1 MFFIIL
7 SSLSKVDSKS
17 LPNRFGIS
25 VFKRVIRLLITLFFF
40 LFIEREMK
48 IFESQAMSTTF
59 YSNAKGNLT
68 NFFFQKININ
78 VIVTNFGKHS
88 LWVVKK
94 FMRNKTLLVS
104 FSGSLVANYPFDDS
118 TTGKDNVYSPT
129 ADDRLFVALAYSYAR
144 AHPSM
149 WKTGR
154 RWIIVCLLSFF
165 FN

>member
-17 LPNRFGIS
+17 LLNRFGIS

-68 NFFFQKININ
+68 NFFF
-78 VIVTNFGKHS
+78 S
-88 LWVVKK
+88 
-94 FMRNKTLLVS
+94 
-104 FSGSLVANYPFDDS
+104 
-118 TTGKDNVYSPT
+118 KDKYQCNS
-129 ADDRLFVALAYSYAR
+129 
-144 AHPSM
+144 H
-149 WKTGR
+149 
-154 RWIIVCLLSFF
+154 
-165 FN
+165 